1 MKTLRN
7 QLKNLRTNK
16 ARTKNLGGEREGET
30 HNNKMKIHHYS
41 QLLKQC
47 ALVSNQWYSTKARK
61 KQVRMDLVYG
71 KGSFISRQQEKDF
84 F

>member
-1 MKTLRN
+1 
-7 QLKNLRTNK
+7 
-16 ARTKNLGGEREGET
+16 
-30 HNNKMKIHHYS
+30 MKIHHYS

-47 ALVSNQWYSTKARK
+47 ALVSNQWYWTKARK